1 MKKGNLLL
9 MVLNIVLFGCKPSIP
24 SVPQDVAKTDIQL
37 EIYPEYQE
45 VTVPCNMAP
54 LNFLV
59 RNEKVEAVMAK
70 VDTLYS
76 INYGNKIQWDL
87 EKWHQMLDFHK
98 GDTLTV
104 ELKACIDGTWR
115 EYAPLTWIVSPDSI
129 DSFITYRLI
138 EPAYEVWHMVE
149 IEERCIENFETRTLA
164 NGRKLGNRCM
174 NCHTH
179 GGDKG
184 QYSYFYI
191 RGNKGGTF
199 LNRDGEFQKVTL
211 SNEKT
216 NGGTVYGG
224 WHPSGRY
231 GVFSSNLIIPAF
243 HSNPALRMEVFDTH
257 SDLCVADFQEKRMIT
272 ASSVSQTNATLETF
286 PCFSADGKFIYY
298 SSAPNPF
305 GDTIADVDEYARAV
319 KDIHYSLNRVAFDAE
334 TGEIAANIETVIP
347 ATDSTSYHFAHCSP
361 DGQWLSYSKSH
372 NGTFP
377 IWHMET
383 RIGIRSLKGQQPVDA
398 ADTSSDNMTGIHAS
412 YHTWSHNSRWI
423 AFASKSYDTQ
433 YSRVYY
439 VHISPDGSM
448 SKPLV
453 LPQQDPSNDDMN
465 LKSYNIPD
473 LSTIP
478 VSFDENQVKQLLEGT
493 QAENYK

>member
-1 MKKGNLLL
+1 MKSSFIKYTVLLL
-9 MVLNIVLFGCKPSIP
+9 ALCGCSPATPPIP
-24 SVPQDVAKTDIQL
+24 QEVSLTDSAL
-37 EIYPEYQE
+37 VIYPEYQG
-45 VTVPCNMAP
+45 VTIPCNMAP

-59 RNEKVEAVMAK
+59 RNEGVEAVMAS
-70 VDTLYS
+70 VDSLS
-76 INYGNKIQWDL
+76 QISYGNKIQWDL
-87 EKWHQMLDFHK
+87 ASWHQMLDRRK
-98 GDTLTV
+98 GDTLSV
-104 ELKACIDGTWR
+104 DVKACINGQWFQ
-115 EYAPLTWIVSPDSI
+115 YAPLTWIVSPDSI
-129 DSFITYRLI
+129 DSYITYRLI

-164 NGRKLGNRCM
+164 NGRNLGNRCM

-191 RGNKGGTF
+191 RGKQGGTF
-199 LNRDGEFQKVTL
+199 LNREGTFTKVEL
-211 SNEKT
+211 SNART

-257 SDLCVADFQEKRMIT
+257 SDLCVADFVEKRMIT
-272 ASSVSQTNATLETF
+272 APSVSQTNATLETF
-286 PCFSADGKFIYY
+286 PSFSADGKYIYY

-305 GDTIADVDEYARAV
+305 GDSIPEADEYARAV
-319 KDIHYSLNRVAFDAE
+319 KNIHYSLKRVTFDAE
-334 TGEIAANIETVIP
+334 TGTIGSSPETVIP
-347 ATDSTSYHFAHCSP
+347 ATDSTSYHFAHFSP
-361 DGQWLSYSKSH
+361 DGRWLSYSQSY

-377 IWHMET
+377 IWHMES
-383 RIGIRSLKGQQPVDA
+383 RIGIRSSQEQTSFDTS
-398 ADTSSDNMTGIHAS
+398 ADTKTEIHAT
-412 YHTWSHNSRWI
+412 YHTWSHNSKWI

-439 VHISPDGSM
+439 VHISPEGTM

-453 LPQQDPSNDDMN
+453 LPQSDPSHDDMY

-478 VSFDENQVKQLLEGT
+478 VPFNEEQVKQLLET
-493 QAENYK
+493 TRSESFK